1 MPTATMTSRERVLAA
16 AKGQPVDRVPVMYW
30 INPHM
35 ACRMMDSFAPAAN
48 PKVNRWGKFLW
59 RRFKRKGLDAGTLWR
74 GLPLLLTDYANAEYA
89 LQLGADMALTAAG
102 ANAANFVQSFRL
114 TTGGLRFKGPWGS
127 ERAIGGIYMEVVDP
141 VIQDVTDLE
150 TYRFPEFNDYSAIE
164 RFRQEFPEACVVAE
178 TFGVQDASFTQLWEM
193 SQFMLA
199 MIDHPEIVKRFFQ
212 RFGDWSV
219 DIAHRSVRAG
229 ADVIMIYDDYGS
241 TGQTQISP
249 KMWREFTLPQL
260 KRIIAAIHEAG
271 ALAMLH
277 SCGYVMPLLGDF
289 VAAELDILQSFQ
301 PKAGNDLAHAVA
313 QYGDRLAFNTG
324 VDIQRGETL
333 TPEELRA
340 DIIYQY
346 RTGMQKGRFIL
357 GTIHNLQVTMPE
369 ANLLALFETVGQIQ
383 RGEISL

>member
-1 MPTATMTSRERVLAA
+1 
-16 AKGQPVDRVPVMYW
+16 
-30 INPHM
+30 
-35 ACRMMDSFAPAAN
+35 
-48 PKVNRWGKFLW
+48 
-59 RRFKRKGLDAGTLWR
+59 
-74 GLPLLLTDYANAEYA
+74 
-89 LQLGADMALTAAG
+89 
-102 ANAANFVQSFRL
+102 
-114 TTGGLRFKGPWGS
+114 
-127 ERAIGGIYMEVVDP
+127 
-141 VIQDVTDLE
+141 
-150 TYRFPEFNDYSAIE
+150 
-164 RFRQEFPEACVVAE
+164 
-178 TFGVQDASFTQLWEM
+178 
-193 SQFMLA
+193 
-199 MIDHPEIVKRFFQ
+199 
-212 RFGDWSV
+212 
-219 DIAHRSVRAG
+219 
-229 ADVIMIYDDYGS
+229 
-241 TGQTQISP
+241 
-249 KMWREFTLPQL
+249 
-260 KRIIAAIHEAG
+260 
-271 ALAMLH
+271 MLH